1 MRQRCVE
8 WVGVCVLAGLI
19 SVGWPIRIAAQT
31 DQLPSPW
38 VGGDI
43 GNPSP
48 TGFAS
53 FDSGSFALS
62 VGGADIWNVSDQ
74 FHFVYE
80 QVSGDVDIQASIDS
94 LSPADPWSKI
104 GVMIRS
110 DVTPDAANAFATV
123 TGAMGLAFQ
132 SRPVPGGTTDSIA
145 GEPAGAPR
153 WVRLTRVGTT
163 VTGYSSVDGA
173 SWLMMGSAT
182 IALGDSAYVGI
193 AMTSHNSVATAQ
205 ATVSQVR
212 VTPLSLR
219 TSQQSADI
227 GSPPIPGS
235 TTYGQGVY
243 TITASGANIGGPS
256 DQFRFVFQAVTGD
269 VDISARVDSIQGG
282 SLSAKAGVMIRE
294 SLDPHARNAMALISA
309 GRGYAFQS
317 RLDPGGLTNRWSGGG
332 GAPPA
337 WVRLVRTGSTIEA
350 FLSADGSSWTSM
362 GAETVPM
369 ADALYVGLAVTS
381 RSTTQ
386 TTTAVI
392 DQLTI
397 TQPGLPQPPTVALTA
412 PSPGSQFTAPADIV
426 VSANAADPQ
435 NQLVRVEF
443 YSNGTR
449 IASLT
454 TAPFT
459 MTWPAV
465 PAGTYS
471 LTAVAFDAA
480 GLSTTSAPVTIT
492 VAAVGSPPRFAIFQA
507 SADDA
512 TLVTS
517 YRLDIFNVG
526 DDPNTAPPLAS
537 SDLGKPAPDGSGVIS
552 ADCTA
557 FLAALAPG
565 TYEATVSA
573 VDGAGEGRSSPIT
586 FAR

>member
-8 WVGVCVLAGLI
+8 WVGVCVFASLI
-19 SVGWPIRIAAQT
+19 CMSWPIGVAAQT

-38 VGGDI
+38 AGSDI
-43 GNPSP
+43 GGPSP
-48 TGFAS
+48 TGSAS
-53 FDSGSFALS
+53 FGNGSFTLS
-62 VGGADIWNVSDQ
+62 AGGADIGDVSDQ
-74 FHFVYE
+74 FHFVYQ
-80 QVSGDVDIQASIDS
+80 QVSGDVDILASVDS

-104 GVMIRS
+104 GVMIRR

-145 GEPAGAPR
+145 GEPAGAPQ

-193 AMTSHNSVATAQ
+193 AMTSHNSGASAQ

-212 VTPLSLR
+212 VTQLSLR

-243 TITASGANIGGPS
+243 TITASGADIWS
-256 DQFRFVFQAVTGD
+256 TWDQFRFVFQQVTGD
-269 VDISARVDSIQGG
+269 VDIVARVDSVVGG
-282 SLSAKAGVMIRE
+282 DSWAKAGVMIRE
-294 SLDPHARNAMALISA
+294 SLDPDARNTMALIS
-309 GRGYAFQS
+309 GGQGCLFQW
-317 RLDPGGLTNRWSGGG
+317 RLDPGGLADGAWGGG
-332 GAPPA
+332 GTAPV
-337 WVRLVRTGSTIEA
+337 WLRLVRIGSTIEA
-350 FLSADGSSWTSM
+350 FKSADGSSWTSM
-362 GAETVPM
+362 GAQVVPM
-369 ADALYVGLAVTS
+369 ADTVYVGLAVTS
-381 RSTTQ
+381 HSTTQ
-386 TTTAVI
+386 TTAAVI

-397 TQPGLPQPPTVALTA
+397 TQPGFQQPPTVSLTA
-412 PSPGSQFTAPADIV
+412 PVPGSPFTEPADIV
-426 VSANAADPQ
+426 VSADAADPQ
-435 NQLVRVEF
+435 NQLVLVQF
-443 YSNGTR
+443 YANGTR

-526 DDPNTAPPLAS
+526 DDPNTALPLAS

>member
-1 MRQRCVE
+1 
-8 WVGVCVLAGLI
+8 
-19 SVGWPIRIAAQT
+19 
-31 DQLPSPW
+31 
-38 VGGDI
+38 
-43 GNPSP
+43 
-48 TGFAS
+48 
-53 FDSGSFALS
+53 
-62 VGGADIWNVSDQ
+62 
-74 FHFVYE
+74 
-80 QVSGDVDIQASIDS
+80 
-94 LSPADPWSKI
+94 
-104 GVMIRS
+104 
-110 DVTPDAANAFATV
+110 
-123 TGAMGLAFQ
+123 
-132 SRPVPGGTTDSIA
+132 
-145 GEPAGAPR
+145 
-153 WVRLTRVGTT
+153 
-163 VTGYSSVDGA
+163 
-173 SWLMMGSAT
+173 
-182 IALGDSAYVGI
+182 
-193 AMTSHNSVATAQ
+193 
-205 ATVSQVR
+205 
-212 VTPLSLR
+212 
-219 TSQQSADI
+219 
-227 GSPPIPGS
+227 
-235 TTYGQGVY
+235 
-243 TITASGANIGGPS
+243 
-256 DQFRFVFQAVTGD
+256 
-269 VDISARVDSIQGG
+269 
-282 SLSAKAGVMIRE
+282 
-294 SLDPHARNAMALISA
+294 
-309 GRGYAFQS
+309 
-317 RLDPGGLTNRWSGGG
+317 
-332 GAPPA
+332 
-337 WVRLVRTGSTIEA
+337 
-350 FLSADGSSWTSM
+350 
-362 GAETVPM
+362 M
-369 ADALYVGLAVTS
+369 ADAVYVGLAVTS

-412 PSPGSQFTAPADIV
+412 PSPGSQFTAPTDIV

-526 DDPNTAPPLAS
+526 DDPNTALPLAS